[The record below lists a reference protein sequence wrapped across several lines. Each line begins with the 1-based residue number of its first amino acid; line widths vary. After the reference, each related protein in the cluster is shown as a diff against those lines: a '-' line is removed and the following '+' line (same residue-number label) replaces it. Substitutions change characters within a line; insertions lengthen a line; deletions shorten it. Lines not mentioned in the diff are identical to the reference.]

1 MSRASSKG
9 VSTVQR
15 IQQLLH
21 QMAQEHEAEVSRLKA
36 DVRRLSS
43 VSGTSHCP
51 PAAQPDGQPEAGMKS
66 DNEGNNVLEQDSL
79 REAAADT
86 AELPP
91 PPTGTH
97 CFSDLGKPDV
107 SPRFPEAT
115 QEDRWQPFSP
125 SLSVDLDADEIDA
138 FGNELDF
145 DGPAVSPVR
154 TIVYSL
160 RNLPGS
166 MLAGVEASDAKC
178 KLVVKSEFNEGCTEF
193 VPLQR
198 EEASMPGQVCT
209 STAWSAV
216 WDETGS
222 DVLLHVSDPLPE
234 YVKIAIQIQGHETA
248 IAEGLVTLNAARQ
261 KWTLFGGG
269 EVDAEAVVEKALTP
283 AGRRRESTVKDR
295 IVEKLENLF
304 DVRDPLSKV
313 VMPSDV
319 SAAVK
324 AARNKRTSQLMSSL
338 SPEDL
343 EEVLVEL
350 KRIHAKTIDKDR
362 KAKLSSAQPVISW
375 RQFLDCIMLDDLP
388 KYAVGPV
395 ALNLFIVQQSLLGD
409 DMPSTGASGA
419 YLMAYEKL
427 RKPVSRSEQW
437 VGVVTALSTVA
448 IILSFLFLGLSLDI
462 DPNWAGW
469 IVLEG
474 ICAMVFVAEVVVKTY
489 VLSPTGYFCGK
500 DCVWNSF
507 DVLLSMVAVG
517 ETILNIVFATSGS
530 EMKAALLLRGL
541 RLARMA
547 RLAKLVRMPL
557 LEELANIV
565 SGFVLSV
572 RALFWVIVTLN
583 LVIYVLSLGLRTTIQ
598 AVSSNA
604 LGNCPSGDEVDL
616 GEPVVGTDGS
626 LCKLHHMYG
635 EEYCAS
641 VIGCMF
647 SIFRCIV
654 GECTTKGGRSLTMI
668 FSDGF
673 GVQFDI
679 FYAGS
684 MVIVLMGLF
693 NIITAIFVEAT
704 LNGLKENES
713 HRRYAKAYES
723 SYMTEQL
730 AKLVMVLSSQVQK
743 MRNRNSSLPGLL
755 GDGMFPGSRM
765 AFSRRENTG
774 VDSDSPNAN
783 LHAEETYLSEEEFN
797 QLIRMPEVRMLLN
810 ELDVSVEP
818 RPGVF
823 EAFNTEED
831 GTVSISELVSG
842 LMRLRGDLHKIDLVI
857 AQMGLENMQ
866 KQIMEVK
873 TTNFQIAK
881 KIGAK
886 GTRST
891 TLSRL
896 HSEALS

>member
-43 VSGTSHCP
+43 ASGTSHRP
-51 PAAQPDGQPEAGMKS
+51 PAAQPEGQSE
-66 DNEGNNVLEQDSL
+66 DNEGNNVLEQNSL
-79 REAAADT
+79 REAAAC
-86 AELPP
+86 AVELPP

-97 CFSDLGKPDV
+97 GFGDLSIVSKPEGTA
-107 SPRFPEAT
+107 SPSYAEVT
-115 QEDRWQPFSP
+115 QEERWPFSP
-125 SLSVDLDADEIDA
+125 SLSVDLDADAIDA
-138 FGNELDF
+138 FGNEVDF

-154 TIVYSL
+154 TMVYSL

-166 MLAGVEASDAKC
+166 LLAGVEASAAKC
-178 KLVVKSEFNEGCTEF
+178 KLVVKSDFNEGCTEF
-193 VPLQR
+193 VQLQQ
-198 EEASMPGQVCT
+198 EEASIPGQACT
-209 STAWSAV
+209 ATAWSAV

-234 YVKIAIQIQGHETA
+234 HLKIAIQIQGHETA

-269 EVDAEAVVEKALTP
+269 EVDAEAVVEKAQTP

-295 IVEKLENLF
+295 IVEKLEKLF

-350 KRIHAKTIDKDR
+350 KRIHTKTIDKDR
-362 KAKLSSAQPVISW
+362 KAKLSSAQPVIAW

-437 VGVVTALSTVA
+437 VGGVTALSTVA

-489 VLSPTGYFCGK
+489 VLSPKGYFCGK

-517 ETILNIVFATSGS
+517 ETILNIVFATAGS

-598 AVSSNA
+598 AVSPNA
-604 LGNCPSGDEVDL
+604 MDNCPSGDSVDL
-616 GEPVVGTDGS
+616 GEPVVGVDGS
-626 LCKLHHMYG
+626 ACKLHHMYG

-765 AFSRRENTG
+765 AFSRRGETAG
-774 VDSDSPNAN
+774 VDSESPSAN

-797 QLIRMPEVRMLLN
+797 QLIRMPEVRLLLN